1 MLRIKEYSIDK
12 KRRDERVE
20 KLDKHMPSRM
30 LKYPNQDP
38 SANEMLVK
46 YTIWKDIKVYSTW
59 FDPLEKDKQLFDEII
74 AGKVN
79 IPRSPVTNHRLN
91 VYLSIALEAEKRFKS
106 IYVDTNEVRRQI
118 EEKGFYDPPG
128 VMFRFKGPLYV
139 KIRKNK

>member
-1 MLRIKEYSIDK
+1 MKEYSIDK
-12 KRRDERVE
+12 KRREE
-20 KLDKHMPSRM
+20 KIDRLNKNLPAKM

-59 FDPLEKDKQLFDEII
+59 FDSLENDKEIFDEII
-74 AGKVN
+74 SGKFN

-106 IYVDTNEVRRQI
+106 VYVSTNDIRKQI
-118 EEKGFYDPPG
+118 EEKGYYDPPG
-128 VMFRFKGPLYV
+128 VMFRFKGPLYI